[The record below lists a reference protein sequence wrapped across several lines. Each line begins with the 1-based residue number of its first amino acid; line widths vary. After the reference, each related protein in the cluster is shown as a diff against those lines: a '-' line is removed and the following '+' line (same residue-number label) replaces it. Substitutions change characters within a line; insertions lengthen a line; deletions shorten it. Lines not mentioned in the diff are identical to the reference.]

1 MEVIVVKEKEH
12 DRRLVAVVFVSIV
25 LMVIYLKYINDK
37 HVEIDVFTT
46 RHAVQSLPHQYER
59 RERSFANN
67 EVDDSVKLARKSIA
81 ARSYLKALEF
91 CNKALEL
98 EPGNPFIRI
107 ERGRAYHYLKKYD
120 EALVDLNAAIAGIEN
135 NEDNRFDLS
144 TAYNAR
150 GCVYLET
157 EEYEKARADL
167 NEAVALDK
175 YWARPHKNLGV
186 LYREMSHREKQLA
199 LDLGG

>member
-1 MEVIVVKEKEH
+1 MGAIVVKEH
-12 DRRLVAVVFVSIV
+12 DRRLVVVVFVSIV
-25 LMVIYLKYINDK
+25 LMVFHLKYISDK
-37 HVEIDVFTT
+37 HVEFDVFTIKHGT
-46 RHAVQSLPHQYER
+46 QSVPSQYER

-67 EVDDSVKLARKSIA
+67 EVDDRVRLARKSIA
-81 ARSYLKALEF
+81 ARSYLNALEY

-98 EPGNPFIRI
+98 EPDNPFIRI

-120 EALVDLNAAIAGIEN
+120 EALDDLNAAIAGIDN

-144 TAYNAR
+144 VAYNAR

-186 LYREMSHREKQLA
+186 LYREMSHRERQLA